1 MKVARPLRRVIFLSG
16 NICAKVVKHDI
27 HRIMKKLMAI
37 RINPE
42 TWRQLKVAA
51 ARTGVTIGD
60 YIAEL
65 LKKEGAG
72 QNER

>member
-1 MKVARPLRRVIFLSG
+1 MTTTSPANVRGIFLSG
-16 NICAKVVKHDI
+16 KICAKVVKHDI
-27 HRIMKKLMAI
+27 HNIMKKLMAI

-51 ARTGVTIGD
+51 AKVSLPIGD

-72 QNER
+72 QK

>member
-1 MKVARPLRRVIFLSG
+1 
-16 NICAKVVKHDI
+16 
-27 HRIMKKLMAI
+27 MKKLMAI

-51 ARTGVTIGD
+51 AKVSLPIGD

-72 QNER
+72 QK